1 MIIDLPSILSNSQ
14 IGFIDPHE
22 MHFGDSQTGFK
33 WRLKKQREEMD
44 QIPDQFHPFKG
55 IFDCDDD
62 VFTQGFYNGT
72 LFRFPLRDIASSLS
86 ETLYSDEK
94 MQSLFASFIADAHL
108 VLLFLRNLEKIE
120 LYIREKW
127 NSQPRIIFHAKITEE
142 SLELVRRKRKEFQ
155 TQIEQGKHMQ
165 EPVAVTY
172 PITIETQTVHGKE
185 NHSFLTTS
193 YCCGVDVSSD
203 FEKLLTDKELSYLP
217 SVGVAMSLSS
227 RSDMQAPPLEGHVF
241 CALPLPVQMKSMTG
255 LPVHVNGFFAL
266 NQNRHYIKTPNADE
280 DERDKLMGKKQLLWN
295 RCLMEEAVPKA
306 YVMMITEAITTFKI
320 QPNAV
325 YR

>member
-1 MIIDLPSILSNSQ
+1 
-14 IGFIDPHE
+14 
-22 MHFGDSQTGFK
+22 MHFGDSRTGFL
-33 WRLKKQREEMD
+33 WRLKKQKEEMD

-55 IFDCDDD
+55 VFDCNDG

-94 MQSLFASFIADAHL
+94 MQSLFGSFIADAHF
-108 VLLFLRNLEKIE
+108 VLLFLRNLEKIK
-120 LYIREKW
+120 LYIREKFE
-127 NSQPRIIFHAKITEE
+127 SEPKIIFHAKITEE

-155 TQIEQGKHMQ
+155 NQIEQGKHMQ

-172 PITIETQTVHGKE
+172 PITIETQTVDGVEK
-185 NHSFLTTS
+185 HSFLTTN
-193 YCCGVDVSSD
+193 YCCGVDVSPD

-217 SVGVAMSLSS
+217 SVGVAMAL
-227 RSDMQAPPLEGHVF
+227 RSDVLAPPIEGHVF
-241 CALPLPVQMKSMTG
+241 CALPLPVQKNSMTG

-280 DERDKLMGKKQLLWN
+280 DDRDKLTDKKQLLWN
-295 RCLMEEAVPKA
+295 RCLMEEALPKA
-306 YVMMITEAITTFKI
+306 YVMMITEAINTFKV